1 MKEIVLASSNP
12 GKVREINQLL
22 ATLELQVRPQS
33 EFGVVDAEE
42 TGLSFVE
49 NAILKARNAAQ
60 HTGLPAIADDSGIE
74 VDALHGAPGIYS
86 ARFAGEGATDQAN
99 LDKLLAELDGLPE
112 AQRSARF
119 QCLMVFMEHAN
130 DPTPLICQGTW
141 EGRILLARNAAW
153 THRMFALITGFM
165 EAGESP
171 EDGIRRELAEETGL
185 SALETQ
191 LVGVHEFLRMNQVII
206 TYHVRARGE
215 VRLSPELAEYKLF
228 ALEDLRRLLMKWATE
243 DGFNKLIALAR
254 AEIQIAVGRIVS
266 RLPNLELLTQNP
278 RTKGSLYL
286 HGLEALRVGW

>member
-22 ATLELQVRPQS
+22 ATLDLQVRPQS

-74 VDALHGAPGIYS
+74 VDILHGAPGIYS

-141 EGRILLARNAAW
+141 EGRILLA
-153 THRMFALITGFM
+153 
-165 EAGESP
+165 
-171 EDGIRRELAEETGL
+171 
-185 SALETQ
+185 
-191 LVGVHEFLRMNQVII
+191 
-206 TYHVRARGE
+206 ARGDNGFGYDPVFYVPTHDCSSAE
-215 VRLSPELAEYKLF
+215 LPADVKNTLSH
-228 ALEDLRRLLMKWATE
+228 R
-243 DGFNKLIALAR
+243 G
-254 AEIQIAVGRIVS
+254 Q
-266 RLPNLELLTQNP
+266 
-278 RTKGSLYL
+278 
-286 HGLEALRVGW
+286 ALRKLVAALQQYR

>member
-22 ATLELQVRPQS
+22 ATLDLQVRPQS

-74 VDALHGAPGIYS
+74 VDALRGAPGIYS

-112 AQRSARF
+112 ALRSARF

-141 EGRILLARNAAW
+141 EGRILLA
-153 THRMFALITGFM
+153 
-165 EAGESP
+165 
-171 EDGIRRELAEETGL
+171 
-185 SALETQ
+185 
-191 LVGVHEFLRMNQVII
+191 
-206 TYHVRARGE
+206 ARGDNGFGYDPVFYVPTHDCSSAE
-215 VRLSPELAEYKLF
+215 LPADVKNTLSH
-228 ALEDLRRLLMKWATE
+228 R
-243 DGFNKLIALAR
+243 G
-254 AEIQIAVGRIVS
+254 Q
-266 RLPNLELLTQNP
+266 
-278 RTKGSLYL
+278 
-286 HGLEALRVGW
+286 ALRKLVAALQQYH